1 MDTKRHETANLLIE
15 TTEELIKTMP
25 LQDISVDHILLKSGI
40 SKGSLYHHFKDLSDL
55 LVATQLHRY
64 SRWVDG
70 SIQLM
75 DKVLTTSK
83 SREDVIN
90 GLKDVTIMTQHPKF
104 RFMRYERATALISAN
119 QNEDFAKRLSVL
131 QARLTDGI
139 ERVIRKAIEQGLFRK
154 ELDPRAVAVFIQA
167 YTLGRIIDE
176 IDTPSISAESW
187 NELIGLVLD
196 RALIN

>member
-1 MDTKRHETANLLIE
+1 
-15 TTEELIKTMP
+15 
-25 LQDISVDHILLKSGI
+25 
-40 SKGSLYHHFKDLSDL
+40 
-55 LVATQLHRY
+55 
-64 SRWVDG
+64 
-70 SIQLM
+70 
-75 DKVLTTSK
+75 
-83 SREDVIN
+83 
-90 GLKDVTIMTQHPKF
+90 MTQHPKF

-119 QNEDFAKRLSVL
+119 QNEDFAKRLSVV

-139 ERVIRKAIEQGLFRK
+139 ERVIRQAIEQGLFRK
-154 ELDPRAVAVFIQA
+154 GLDPRAVAVFIQA